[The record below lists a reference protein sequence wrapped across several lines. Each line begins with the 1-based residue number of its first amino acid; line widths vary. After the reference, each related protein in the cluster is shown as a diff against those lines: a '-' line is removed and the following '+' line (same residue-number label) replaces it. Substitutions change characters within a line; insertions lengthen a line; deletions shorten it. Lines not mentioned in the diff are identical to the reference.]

1 LFVILAQSGCQNAFY
16 TDIFQDGAVG
26 KIGLVFPYG
35 AQGWTAEITFAFPV
49 NRLVKYSEAFQLT
62 SCRLKITF

>member
-1 LFVILAQSGCQNAFY
+1 LLVILAQRSCQNAFY
-16 TDIFQDGAVG
+16 THIFQDGAVG

-49 NRLVKYSEAFQLT
+49 NRLAKQ
-62 SCRLKITF
+62 